1 MSWQLS
7 SLIFLDAKIDVHV
20 SEKSMHV
27 CERRTGMQ
35 NRQILSMN
43 IPKWHAK
50 VLLSETYVR
59 RHYSIECRIVHQ
71 GGLLK
76 GVMHL

>member
-1 MSWQLS
+1 MFVREELGCK
-7 SLIFLDAKIDVHV
+7 L
-20 SEKSMHV
+20 
-27 CERRTGMQ
+27 
-35 NRQILSMN
+35 RQRLSMN

-50 VLLSETYVR
+50 ETYVR
-59 RHYSIECRIVHQ
+59 RHYSIECRILHQ